1 MCLFETVSY
10 ILKRFLIRAYAVCSF
25 RNSTPPWPRGRGARS
40 EGRVD
45 LGLLYAEAD
54 GSPQLRLLEPIE
66 KTVRQPGVQ
75 AAAAESHAAARE
87 LCFYTEVTL
96 VFI

>member
-1 MCLFETVSY
+1 M
-10 ILKRFLIRAYAVCSF
+10 
-25 RNSTPPWPRGRGARS
+25 
-40 EGRVD
+40 D

-87 LCFYTEVTL
+87 LCFYTEVT
-96 VFI
+96 VVPI